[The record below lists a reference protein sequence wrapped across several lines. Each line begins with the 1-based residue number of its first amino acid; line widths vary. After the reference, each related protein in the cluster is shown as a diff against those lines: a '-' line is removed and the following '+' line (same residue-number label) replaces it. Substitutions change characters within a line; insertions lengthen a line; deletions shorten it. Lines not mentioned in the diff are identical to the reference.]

1 MSNLPALT
9 TPVYCTDEDVLVK
22 ASGDYVTL
30 APSWQCMARGADGVF
45 ASGMPWVLSSASV
58 NFGTNGVQPNQVVA
72 LSGANSTPAKTQFP
86 GGGDLLAI
94 DSVSGNAITL
104 RRPYKD
110 LNIGMPPGPAAGL
123 TGVTFSILTFDP
135 QTASASFDIK
145 RRFGIDENITFRDS
159 SWIYD
164 LQDLRMLTVLTV
176 LYDRYTAEL
185 RSDRGD
191 WQRKLG
197 HIRNLRDEVA
207 DRVQVRWGPYGNSSE
222 ATTIFSCKISR

>member
-1 MSNLPALT
+1 MSNLPELT
-9 TPVYCTDEDVLVK
+9 SPVYATDEDILVN

-30 APSWQCMARGADGVF
+30 APSWQVMAKGTDGYF
-45 ASGMPWVLSSASV
+45 SSGQPWVLNSSSV
-58 NFGTNGVQPNQVVA
+58 NFASQGVAPNQVVC
-72 LSGANSTPAKTQFP
+72 LSAPKANYP

-94 DSVSGNAITL
+94 DSVSANAITL

-110 LNIGMPPGPAAGL
+110 LNIGNPPGPSAGL
-123 TGVTFSILTFDP
+123 TGITFNIMTFDP
-135 QTASASFDIK
+135 QTAQATFDIK

-164 LQDLRMLTVLTV
+164 LQDLRVAVVLSV

-191 WQRKLG
+191 WVRKMG
-197 HIRNLRDEVA
+197 HIRNKRDEII
-207 DRVQVRWGPYGNSSE
+207 DRVQVRWGPYGNSAEPS
-222 ATTIFSCKISR
+222 TVFSFKISR

>member
-9 TPVYCTDEDVLVK
+9 SPTYATDEDILIK
-22 ASGDYVTL
+22 ASGDFVTL
-30 APSWQCMARGADGVF
+30 APSWQCMARGTDGVF

-58 NFGTNGVQPNQVVA
+58 NFGTNGVQPNQVIA
-72 LSGANSTPAKTQFP
+72 LTGPKTQFP

-94 DSVSGNAITL
+94 DSVSTDGASITL

-110 LNIGMPPGPAAGL
+110 LNIGMPPVPATGL
-123 TGVTFSILTFDP
+123 VNVTFSILTFDP

-191 WQRKLG
+191 WQRKMG

-222 ATTIFSCKISR
+222 PSTIFNCKISR